1 MDPGQRE
8 GERGGE
14 RERERGEGRG
24 RGRGREGRGGR
35 MSEEVRERERGTAS
49 THVCTCSNQKGSFSW
64 LEVRTY
70 IILVH
75 NSRTCRQYDVRTCTL
90 ILCLCM

>member
-8 GERGGE
+8 GERE
-14 RERERGEGRG
+14 RG
-24 RGRGREGRGGR
+24 RGRGGEGRGGR
-35 MSEEVRERERGTAS
+35 MSEEVRERGTAS

-75 NSRTCRQYDVRTCTL
+75 NTVAHVGNIMYVHVH
-90 ILCLCM
+90 